1 MAPRSKI
8 RTSRCSWRGLS
19 LLGRP
24 GENRTLRASAPRRR
38 HAFRQRI
45 TELAAHLIRRA
56 TSFRD
61 NFSPRSFSA
70 RLRRSESSSAEPL
83 GRIETSFRQE
93 VYYIALFCVRPIVLC
108 SPILHFTFPIGSGCV
123 VHVPWGSERYPPRPA
138 AIFLPTARITH
149 GMNRSRNTRALP

>member
-8 RTSRCSWRGLS
+8 RTSRCSWRGVS

-24 GENRTLRASAPRRR
+24 GENRTLRAAAPRLR

-45 TELAAHLIRRA
+45 TELAAHLMHRA

-61 NFSPRSFSA
+61 KFSRRSFSA

-83 GRIETSFRQE
+83 GRIGTSFPQE
-93 VYYIALFCVRPIVLC
+93 VHYIALFNVRSIAVQD
-108 SPILHFTFPIGSGCV
+108 SPISWSPPKVKS
-123 VHVPWGSERYPPRPA
+123 VP
-138 AIFLPTARITH
+138 
-149 GMNRSRNTRALP
+149 